1 MVTGHLAARAAGMV
15 ISGVAG
21 AIVVDRLKQRSTGRG
36 LNQAA
41 VAVTALA
48 LRGKRRVEAGAEN
61 LRLGAGDVVAQA
73 REKIG
78 EQAPPPAQPA
88 QPHEHDH

>member
-1 MVTGHLAARAAGMV
+1 MVTGHLAVRAAGLL

-21 AIVVDRLKQRSTGRG
+21 AAVVDRLKQPATGVAVKR
-36 LNQAA
+36 AA
-41 VAVTALA
+41 VAVTALT
-48 LRGKRRVEAGAEN
+48 LRGKRRLESGAEN
-61 LRLGAGDVVAQA
+61 LRLTAGDVVAEA

-88 QPHEHDH
+88 QAQDHDH

>member
-1 MVTGHLAARAAGMV
+1 MVTGHLAVRAAGLL

-21 AIVVDRLKQRSTGRG
+21 AAVVDRLKRPATG
-36 LNQAA
+36 AA
-41 VAVTALA
+41 VKRAAVSVTALT
-48 LRGKRRVEAGAEN
+48 LRSKRRLESGAEN
-61 LRLGAGDVVAQA
+61 LRLTAGDVVAEA

-88 QPHEHDH
+88 QPHNHDH

>member
-1 MVTGHLAARAAGMV
+1 MMTGHLAARAAGLL

-21 AIVVDRLKQRSTGRG
+21 AAVVDRLKRPATGTAVKR
-36 LNQAA
+36 AA
-41 VAVTALA
+41 VSVTALT
-48 LRGKRRVEAGAEN
+48 LRGKRRLESGAEN
-61 LRLGAGDVVAQA
+61 LRLTAGDVVAEA

-88 QPHEHDH
+88 PAHDHDH